1 MTNWVRAA
9 VIGVVGLLSMAA
21 GQAPDGTGAMSAGLS
36 MEAGAAD
43 ARIEAGAIDAH
54 DDVFSDT
61 MPGARPDAVASLAKL
76 VADVRAEA
84 PVALT
89 AEARCLATAI
99 YFESKGEP
107 LAGQLAV
114 AQVILNRAES
124 GRWARDACGVMLQPR
139 QFSFIRGGR
148 APEPRD
154 SEAWAVAQAVA
165 LIALSDSWRAVV
177 GDATHFHATRVN
189 PGWAGKQ
196 RVATIGRHVFYR

>member
-21 GQAPDGTGAMSAGLS
+21 GQAPDGTDAGSAMIFEMAP
-36 MEAGAAD
+36 APD
-43 ARIEAGAIDAH
+43 ARIEADALGAH
-54 DDVFSDT
+54 EDVAANT
-61 MPGARPDAVASLAKL
+61 MPGAALDAPASLARL
-76 VADVRAEA
+76 VADVRAEGR
-84 PVALT
+84 VELT

-124 GRWARDACGVMLQPR
+124 GRWARDACGVMLQPK

-148 APEPRD
+148 APRRPGR
-154 SEAWAVAQAVA
+154 
-165 LIALSDSWRAVV
+165 WR
-177 GDATHFHATRVN
+177 RR
-189 PGWAGKQ
+189 W
-196 RVATIGRHVFYR
+196 R